1 MNKNKNF
8 IVNYLLNLSLGLKI
22 LWCYLFWYLFFLV
35 RYFRWD
41 FSLWGTSLFMSIVV
55 GIALNFNAFGS
66 IEEIRKANKWK
77 VTRFFII
84 PFCVSSYPLLI
95 KEQNFILIFCS
106 NFIENVLAL
115 IPISIFLITI
125 LIINKSQKNDDSEQN
140 PR

>member
-1 MNKNKNF
+1 MAKNKNF

-41 FSLWGTSLFMSIVV
+41 FSLWGTSLFMSIIV

-66 IEEIRKANKWK
+66 IEGIRTANKWK
-77 VTRFFII
+77 VARFFII

-115 IPISIFLITI
+115 IPISFFLILI
-125 LIINKSQKNDDSEQN
+125 LIINKSQKLEPIEEN
-140 PR
+140 PL

>member
-1 MNKNKNF
+1 MAKNKNF

-41 FSLWGTSLFMSIVV
+41 FSLWGTSLFMSIIV

-66 IEEIRKANKWK
+66 IEGIRNANKWK
-77 VTRFFII
+77 VARFFII

-115 IPISIFLITI
+115 IPISIFLILI
-125 LIINKSQKNDDSEQN
+125 LIINKSQKLEPIEEN
-140 PR
+140 PL